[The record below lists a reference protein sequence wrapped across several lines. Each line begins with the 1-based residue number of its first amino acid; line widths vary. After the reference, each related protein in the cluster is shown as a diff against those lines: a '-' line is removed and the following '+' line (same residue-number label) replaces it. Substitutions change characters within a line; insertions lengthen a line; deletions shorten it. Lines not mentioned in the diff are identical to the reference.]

1 MSKKL
6 LSGIIMSLI
15 PMMALAA
22 APFVG
27 LYQTI
32 DDETNTPKSIV
43 ALYEYNNGDDVEL
56 AGRIVALYGADG
68 NISETL
74 SNPTRI
80 ADQVKGSPKMVGL
93 DIIWNMEWDND
104 DAKYEDGK
112 IMDPKSG
119 KVYSSLM
126 WQDTS
131 SVLNVRGKIG
141 PFGRTQKW
149 NVLDAST
156 LPTELQNLDTSTWKP
171 VIIK

>member
-1 MSKKL
+1 MSKRL
-6 LSGIIMSLI
+6 LSAFIMSCLPVMAMAI
-15 PMMALAA
+15 P
-22 APFVG
+22 FTG

-32 DDETNTPKSIV
+32 DDETNTPKSVV
-43 ALYEYNNGDDVEL
+43 ALYEYIDGDDVEL
-56 AGRIVALYGADG
+56 AGRIVALYDTDG

-74 SNPTRI
+74 SNPVRV
-80 ADQVKGSPKMVGL
+80 ADKVSGAPKMVGM

-119 KVYSSLM
+119 KVYSSVI
-126 WQDTS
+126 WQDTP

-149 NVLDAST
+149 NVLDAAM
-156 LPTELQNLDTSTWKP
+156 LPSELQNLDTSAWYP
-171 VIIK
+171 IVIK